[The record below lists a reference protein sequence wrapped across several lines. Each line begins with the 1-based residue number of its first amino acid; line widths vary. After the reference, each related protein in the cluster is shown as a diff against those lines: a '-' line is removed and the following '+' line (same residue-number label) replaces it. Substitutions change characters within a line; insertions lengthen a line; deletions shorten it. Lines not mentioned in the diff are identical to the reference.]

1 MRYLLDVNTLLALV
15 ILEHEFHARVA
26 SWVERL
32 RASRVPELA
41 TCSITELGFVRVLGQ
56 AQQYGSS
63 VAQARELLLKVKNSN
78 GIRWIFI
85 PDDRDISHL
94 PRWVR
99 TPKQTTDGHL
109 RGSLGPTRPFWQR
122 WTAESP
128 AGSSSPRAA
137 IHKEHVDAC

>member
-1 MRYLLDVNTLLALV
+1 MKYLLDVNALLALV
-15 ILEHEFHARVA
+15 VLEHEFHARVA

-32 RASRVPELA
+32 GTGGVAELA

-63 VAQARELLLKVKNSN
+63 VAQARELLLKVKNS
-78 GIRWIFI
+78 GGMRWIFI
-85 PDDRDISHL
+85 PDDHDVSHL

-109 RGSLGPTRPFWQR
+109 AELARANDAVLATLDRRIAHALVIPLGRH
-122 WTAESP
+122 S
-128 AGSSSPRAA
+128 
-137 IHKEHVDAC
+137 

>member
-15 ILEHEFHARVA
+15 VLEHEFHARVA
-26 SWVERL
+26 RWVKRL
-32 RASRVPELA
+32 GVSGVPELA

-63 VAQARELLLKVKNSN
+63 VAQARQLLLKVKNSD
-78 GIRWIFI
+78 GMRWIFI
-85 PDDRDISHL
+85 SDDRDISHL

-109 RGSLGPTRPFWQR
+109 
-122 WTAESP
+122 AELARANEAVLATLDRRIP
-128 AGSSSPRAA
+128 GAFVIPQPRQS
-137 IHKEHVDAC
+137 

>member
-1 MRYLLDVNTLLALV
+1 MRYLLDVNTLLALAV
-15 ILEHEFHARVA
+15 LEHEFHARVA

-32 RASRVPELA
+32 GASGGPELA

-63 VAQARELLLKVKNSN
+63 VTQARELLLKVKNSH

-85 PDDRDISHL
+85 ADDRDISHL

-109 RGSLGPTRPFWQR
+109 
-122 WTAESP
+122 AEL
-128 AGSSSPRAA
+128 ARANEA
-137 IHKEHVDAC
+137 VLATLDRRIPGGFVIPQSRHS

>member
-15 ILEHEFHARVA
+15 VWEHEFHARVA
-26 SWVERL
+26 SWVKRL
-32 RASRVPELA
+32 GASGVPELA

-63 VAQARELLLKVKNSN
+63 VAQARELLLKVKNSD
-78 GIRWIFI
+78 GMRWIFI
-85 PDDRDISHL
+85 SDDRDISHL

-109 RGSLGPTRPFWQR
+109 AELARANEAVLATLDRRIPGAFVIPRTRQL
-122 WTAESP
+122 
-128 AGSSSPRAA
+128 
-137 IHKEHVDAC
+137 

>member
-1 MRYLLDVNTLLALV
+1 MRHLLDVNTLLALAV
-15 ILEHEFHARVA
+15 LEHEFHARVA

-32 RASRVPELA
+32 SISGVPELA

-63 VAQARELLLKVKNSN
+63 IAQARELLLKVKNSD
-78 GIRWIFI
+78 GIRWTFI

-109 RGSLGPTRPFWQR
+109 
-122 WTAESP
+122 AEL
-128 AGSSSPRAA
+128 ARANEGILA
-137 IHKEHVDAC
+137 TLDRRIPGAFVIPQSTHS

>member
-15 ILEHEFHARVA
+15 VWEHEFHARVA

-32 RASRVPELA
+32 RASGIPELA

-56 AQQYGSS
+56 AQQYRSS
-63 VAQARELLLKVKNSN
+63 IAQACELLLKVKNSN
-78 GIRWIFI
+78 AVRWSFI

-109 RGSLGPTRPFWQR
+109 AELAKANEAVLASLDRRIPGAFVIPQSRH
-122 WTAESP
+122 S
-128 AGSSSPRAA
+128 
-137 IHKEHVDAC
+137 

>member
-15 ILEHEFHARVA
+15 VLEHEFHARVA
-26 SWVERL
+26 SWLERL
-32 RASRVPELA
+32 GASDVPQLA

-63 VAQARELLLKVKNSN
+63 VAQARELLLKVKDTNRM
-78 GIRWIFI
+78 RWTFI
-85 PDDRDISHL
+85 PDDHDISHL

-109 RGSLGPTRPFWQR
+109 
-122 WTAESP
+122 AEL
-128 AGSSSPRAA
+128 ARDNEAVLATLDRRIPRAFV
-137 IHKEHVDAC
+137 IPQGRHS

>member
-1 MRYLLDVNTLLALV
+1 MKYLLDVNTLLALV
-15 ILEHEFHARVA
+15 VWEHEFHARVA

-32 RASRVPELA
+32 GASGVPELA

-63 VAQARELLLKVKNSN
+63 VAQAREFLLKVKKSDRMR
-78 GIRWIFI
+78 GIFI
-85 PDDRDISHL
+85 PDDHDIAHL

-109 RGSLGPTRPFWQR
+109 
-122 WTAESP
+122 AEL
-128 AGSSSPRAA
+128 ARAHDAVLATLDRRIPRAFV
-137 IHKEHVDAC
+137 IPPIRHS